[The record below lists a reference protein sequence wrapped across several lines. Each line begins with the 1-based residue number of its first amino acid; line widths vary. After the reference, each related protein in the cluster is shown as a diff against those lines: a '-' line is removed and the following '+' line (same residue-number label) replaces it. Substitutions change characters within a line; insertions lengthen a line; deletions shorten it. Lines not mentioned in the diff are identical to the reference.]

1 MVAIKVLESVENS
14 QFPATEIEIEFW
26 HIILFYSGI
35 DINVP
40 NDINFR
46 KKFISCFPIQTNK
59 KTTITTTEQKKK
71 TKKTNR

>member
-46 KKFISCFPIQTNK
+46 NKFISCFPIPKNGKQENYNNNNRT
-59 KTTITTTEQKKK
+59 KKK
-71 TKKTNR
+71 KNK